1 MRLVFVFV
9 LFLLIAFA
17 SYSQRVPEY
26 RVTIGGNARPPEEFG
41 EKLGLEW
48 TGGSLGLSYFKPLR
62 EHLDLKTSVG
72 FSRQVYWNEPVYFNK
87 GPSPQDALGH
97 SDARTI
103 EYYTSFN
110 GIVQYIG
117 SRGFTIGIGLGAQ
130 VLMSSTKKILAANT
144 AGSGKILTL
153 KNKAFK
159 PIMPV
164 VPFEIGL
171 KKKRMMY
178 NSRLEVGLLNRYR
191 NDLKAYDRN
200 LYGLLTFE
208 VGMKLG
214 PM

>member
-1 MRLVFVFV
+1 MRPASVVV
-9 LFLLIAFA
+9 LFLLIAFV
-17 SYSQRVPEY
+17 SYSQRTPEY
-26 RVTIGGNARPPEEFG
+26 RVTIGGNARPPEEVG
-41 EKLGLEW
+41 EKLGLAW

-62 EHLDLKTSVG
+62 ERLDLKTSVG

-87 GPSPQDALGH
+87 GPNPQDALGH
-97 SDARTI
+97 SDVKTI

-110 GIVQYIG
+110 GVIQYVG

-130 VLMSSTKKILAANT
+130 MLMSSKKKILVANI
-144 AGSGKILTL
+144 AGSGKTLTL

-164 VPFEIGL
+164 VPLEIGL

-178 NSRLEVGLLNRYR
+178 TSRLEVGLLNRFR
-191 NDLKAYDRN
+191 SDIKAYSYN
-200 LYGLLTFE
+200 LYGLFTLE

-214 PM
+214 TV